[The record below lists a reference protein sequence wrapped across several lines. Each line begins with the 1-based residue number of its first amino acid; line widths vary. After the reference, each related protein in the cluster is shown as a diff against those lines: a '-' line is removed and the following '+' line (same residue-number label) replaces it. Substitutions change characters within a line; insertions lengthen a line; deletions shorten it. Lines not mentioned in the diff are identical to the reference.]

1 MGDYQDQTL
10 PNTPADASPAAIARH
25 LIEFLEHEVSH
36 GRLPANLLPLQSG
49 IGNIA
54 NAVIGGLAES
64 KFENL
69 KVWTEVLQDTFLDLF
84 DSGKLSSQRQLPSAS
99 RQMASKDSTITG
111 TNITTSSFCDPS
123 KSRTRRRS
131 FDV

>member
-1 MGDYQDQTL
+1 MGD
-10 PNTPADASPAAIARH
+10 ASSAAIARH

-84 DSGKLSSQRQLPSAS
+84 DSGKLEFAT
-99 RQMASKDSTITG
+99 A
-111 TNITTSSFCDPS
+111 TSIRFSPDGFKRKETRS
-123 KSRTRRRS
+123 RRR
-131 FDV
+131 